1 MERKNSRVEIT
12 YDKLARMQ
20 VAQGTQWGRGIWKS
34 FEDREGSS
42 DNYGKHSFVE
52 YLDFAADIHM
62 EQNMILS
69 CCVDF

>member
-1 MERKNSRVEIT
+1 MERKNSQVEIT

-20 VAQGTQWGRGIWKS
+20 VAQGTQWGRKS
-34 FEDREGSS
+34 FEDREGSL
-42 DNYGKHSFVE
+42 DNYGKHSFGE
-52 YLDFAADIHM
+52 YLDFVADIHM